1 MTNLQGFPGG
11 ASGKEPPCQCKRHKR
26 RGFNLWAGK
35 IPWKRAWQ
43 PTPVFLPGESHGQK
57 SLAGYSPWGHNEL
70 DTTEQL
76 SKQSDRNFR
85 VLCQTKNQ
93 NASYSPGAML
103 CIIGVHRAYISGGTI
118 FWRQLL

>member
-1 MTNLQGFPGG
+1 MW
-11 ASGKEPPCQCKRHKR
+11 R
-26 RGFNLWAGK
+26 RK
-35 IPWKRAWQ
+35 WQ
-43 PTPVFLPGESHGQK
+43 PTPVFLPGESRGQK

-85 VLCQTKNQ
+85 VLCQMKNQ
-93 NASYSPGAML
+93 NASYSPGVML

>member
-43 PTPVFLPGESHGQK
+43 PTPLFLPRES
-57 SLAGYSPWGHNEL
+57 PC
-70 DTTEQL
+70 TEEPGRL
-76 SKQSDRNFR
+76 QSIGSQR
-85 VLCQTKNQ
+85 VGPN
-93 NASYSPGAML
+93 
-103 CIIGVHRAYISGGTI
+103 
-118 FWRQLL
+118 